1 MSEWVTGAGHIGISV
16 ADLDESIEFYED
28 VLGLKV
34 STKREKDAFIPLGDS
49 DVLALLQ
56 DPGGKEVFNKEA
68 RPRYKGKAFTHFGLS
83 APSVEAVFEFQAHLQ
98 DKGVLIIKE
107 AYERWDG
114 ASFYFLDPNGHT
126 LEYIY
131 FDPNAEAPS

>member
-56 DPGGKEVFNKEA
+56 YPGGKEVFNQEA
-68 RPRYKGKAFTHFGLS
+68 S
-83 APSVEAVFEFQAHLQ
+83 
-98 DKGVLIIKE
+98 
-107 AYERWDG
+107 
-114 ASFYFLDPNGHT
+114 
-126 LEYIY
+126 
-131 FDPNAEAPS
+131 